1 MRTAVGSL
9 LVITLLAC
17 TASFAD
23 EAIQNNPR
31 IAELLEQDQ
40 ADRKGFPNTT
50 LSWKEINVRDEARRE
65 EILSILRKGQLRTA
79 QDYFFS
85 AVIFHHGQ
93 TDDHYRL
100 ATSLA
105 WIAAAIEPN
114 NKDYLWQTASTWD
127 RFMVK
132 RGRPQW
138 YGIQPKIN
146 DEGEIE
152 GRYPIEEGVVSD
164 EERARFQV
172 KPLSEIRL
180 LNNGSVRID
189 P

>member
-1 MRTAVGSL
+1 MRLTAAFL
-9 LVITLLAC
+9 ILTAAPVIA
-17 TASFAD
+17 AGNAAD
-23 EAIQNNPR
+23 AVTDNLR

-50 LSWKEINVRDEARRE
+50 LSWKEINIRDAARRDEVVSM
-65 EILSILRKGQLRTA
+65 LKKGEVRTG
-79 QDYFFS
+79 QDFFFS

-93 TDDHYRL
+93 TSDHYRL
-100 ATSLA
+100 AASLA
-105 WIAAAIEPN
+105 WIAATIDPE

-127 RFMVK
+127 RLMVK
-132 RGRPQW
+132 HGKPQW

-146 DEGEIE
+146 EDGEID
-152 GRYPIEEGVVSD
+152 GRYPIDVDAVTD

-172 KPLSEIRL
+172 KPLAEIQL
-180 LNNGSVRID
+180 LKNGSARLE